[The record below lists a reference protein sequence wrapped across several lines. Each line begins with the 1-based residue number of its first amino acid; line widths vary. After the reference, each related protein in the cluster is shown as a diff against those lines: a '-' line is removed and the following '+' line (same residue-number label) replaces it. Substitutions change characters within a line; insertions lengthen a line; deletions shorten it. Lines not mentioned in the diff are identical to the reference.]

1 MEVKRINN
9 FALKLRRTAGSRV
22 LNPSH
27 TIRKAASIALF
38 VLAAVYIFPQN
49 DQFEM
54 NQRGSIPEEL
64 LRPRKDEAPRYPID
78 TVIGVLGQGQ
88 ASKEAYEIARKTAA
102 ALLDGNMNVSVLS
115 SVDKGFLE
123 DCMTKLKSINPRS
136 FRLGGGREEPD
147 GSFSFLVR
155 FTGRE
160 EGITGELFVRF
171 EERRPKSAPPPPESD
186 ADSKTPELQSA
197 DIQSENVQPAD
208 AESAE
213 FKSENENK
221 AATQGVA
228 QGAAQSVVQVTRQT
242 PSKSTPAQKVW
253 FFEDLILEEPRN
265 REEENKENRHRYDFS
280 PYERFY

>member
-1 MEVKRINN
+1 MEVERINN
-9 FALKLRRTAGSRV
+9 FAPKLRRTAGSPV

-27 TIRKAASIALF
+27 IIRKAASIALF

-49 DQFEM
+49 DQNEM

-171 EERRPKSAPPPPESD
+171 EERRPKSAPPPESD
-186 ADSKTPELQSA
+186 ADSKTSDLQSA
-197 DIQSENVQPAD
+197 DTQSENVQPAD

-221 AATQGVA
+221 AA
-228 QGAAQSVVQVTRQT
+228 VQVTRQVPT
-242 PSKSTPAQKVW
+242 PPKSTPAQKVW